1 MIIRSNIYEKSNYI
15 IFRDQSIMN
24 IQNVYILEDRGIL
37 YINGAD
43 AKEFLQNL
51 ISNDINKVND
61 DNSCFASLLTP
72 QGKFLFA
79 FIIVKHKAGYF
90 IDCEKSQTEAL
101 FKQLSTYKLRS
112 KVEIMNLS
120 NEFVIAAFS
129 HEKFLKFEGAKDQPG
144 NTIKYRE
151 DPILLDPR
159 NKDLGARLIINLE
172 KLYLSLK
179 KLELKDSPI
188 TEYYELSHEL
198 GIAQKEMN
206 KLQNKLFGIECNFEE
221 LNGIDFKKGCYVGQE
236 NTARIKLKNKLS
248 KRLLAIQLISGKL
261 IEGASIYANDIEI
274 GKVLINDEF
283 PFALIKYLDENFKKD
298 TELKSENAVLRI
310 KIPNWI

>member
-1 MIIRSNIYEKSNYI
+1 
-15 IFRDQSIMN
+15 MN
-24 IQNVYILEDRGIL
+24 NQNVYILEDRGIM

-43 AKEFLQNL
+43 AKEFLQNM
-51 ISNDINKVND
+51 ISNDINKVSED
-61 DNSCFASLLTP
+61 SSCFASLLTP

-79 FIIVKHKAGYF
+79 FIIIKHKSGYF

-101 FKQLSTYKLRS
+101 FKQLSVYKLRS

-120 NEFVIAAFS
+120 NEFVVAAFNK
-129 HEKFLKFEGAKDQPG
+129 EKFLEFEGSKDIAG

-151 DPILLDPR
+151 DSILLDPR

-188 TEYYELSHEL
+188 AEYYELSHQL
-198 GIAQKEMN
+198 GIPQKNMN
-206 KLQNKLFGIECNFEE
+206 ELQNKLFGIECNFEE

-248 KRLLAIQLISGKL
+248 KRLLPIYL
-261 IEGASIYANDIEI
+261 IEGEINHDDLIYNDDFEI
-274 GKVLINDEF
+274 GKVLISNEY
-283 PFALIKYLDENFKKD
+283 PFALIKYLDDNFNQENEFKSKNAK
-298 TELKSENAVLRI
+298 LKI
-310 KIPNWI
+310 KIPSWIN